1 MMNVGKRIKE
11 RRLELNMSVEE
22 LANRLGKNRTT
33 VYRYEKGDIENLPM
47 DILGPLAEALETT
60 PAYLM
65 GWDTSQSED
74 TATIGDLLK
83 IMRGNRGMTI
93 EEYSKEIGISAEDLR
108 MYESGEKY
116 IPLSVIHTI
125 AEYYRLSMESIR
137 VGKPEASKEG
147 NIRLERFKTW
157 SENFGHLELTDEE
170 HDKIVEYTNFLIYIR
185 EK

>member
-1 MMNVGKRIKE
+1 MNVGKRIKE
-11 RRLELNMSVEE
+11 RRLELNMTVEE
-22 LANRLGKNRTT
+22 LANRLNKNRTT

-65 GWDTSQSED
+65 GWDTSQSKD
-74 TATIGDLLK
+74 TATIGELLK
-83 IMRGNRGMTI
+83 LMRTQRNMTI

-125 AEYYRLSMESIR
+125 AEYYRISMESIR
-137 VGKPEASKEG
+137 LGNPGTNREG
-147 NIRLERFKTW
+147 NIRLERFKSW
-157 SENFGHLELTDEE
+157 AENFGDLELTDEE
-170 HDKIVEYTNFLIYIR
+170 HDKIIEYTKFLIYMR